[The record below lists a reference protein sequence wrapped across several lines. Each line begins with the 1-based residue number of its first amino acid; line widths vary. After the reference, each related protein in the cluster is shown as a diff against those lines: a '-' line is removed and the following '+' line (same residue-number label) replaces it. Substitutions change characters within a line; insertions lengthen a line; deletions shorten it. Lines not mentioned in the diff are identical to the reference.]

1 MKKSLWTGLLAGVML
16 CFLFQSNVTAFSWE
30 TFKGSIGD
38 QQLTTTMGIFED
50 DDYPNIVDTPPVNPV
65 PEPATMVLSDLVRE
79 KISWKTFKGSI
90 GDQQL
95 TTTMGIL
102 ENASSSIVDS
112 FEVEGPVNPVPEPA
126 TMVLFG
132 LGLLGLAGVSRKK
145 QQ

>member
-65 PEPATMVLSDLVRE
+65 PVATEVTVPAVPLVAEVKRPCA
-79 KISWKTFKGSI
+79 STV
-90 GDQQL
+90 
-95 TTTMGIL
+95 IL
-102 ENASSSIVDS
+102 ADV
-112 FEVEGPVNPVPEPA
+112 
-126 TMVLFG
+126 
-132 LGLLGLAGVSRKK
+132 
-145 QQ
+145 